1 MNERALRVLE
11 YDRIRGM
18 LADLA
23 TSERGK
29 ELAGEL
35 APLLDYERI
44 AALLA
49 ETSEARGVLR
59 SPSPVPLGGI
69 HDLRQLLLRCAAGS
83 TLEPRELLDV
93 ADTIA
98 GGRNLRIYL
107 LERKLDFPRLA
118 ALAADIG
125 TFADIETA
133 INRAIDDHGEV
144 RDDASPELAHV
155 RRQQRIIAGRIK
167 DKMESYIRSAETQ
180 KLLQDPIVTIREDR
194 YVIPVKQEYRSQLPG
209 IVHDQS
215 SSGATLFIEP
225 LAVVEMN
232 NELRQ
237 LELRE
242 RDEIR
247 RILRELTERIGRQA
261 EQLRL
266 MSETLATLDFA
277 FARGKLSRDQN
288 AVEPELNQSFAL
300 EIRKGRHPLLTG
312 AVVPI
317 DVTLGMDF
325 DTLVITGPNTGG
337 KTVTLK
343 TIGLLTLMMM
353 SGLHVPADHG
363 TRLAVFEDIFC
374 DIGDEQ
380 SISQSLSTFSS
391 HMTNIVAVTKTASER
406 SLVLLDELGAGT
418 DPAEGAALA
427 MSILEHLHAVG
438 AKTVATTH
446 YSELKTFA
454 YTRERIENASVE
466 FDVET
471 LRPTYRLLIGMPG
484 SSNAFEISHR
494 LGLAD
499 EIIDR
504 ARSFLSRDDLRVD
517 ELIRQI
523 EAKRISLEGELR
535 QAEDDR
541 RKIRSAKEQYDARMR
556 DLAARERQT
565 LERAQQQ
572 AIDVLTRARREAE
585 DVIKEIRASASA
597 GEVREREQAIQRARA
612 RLRTSR
618 SEIIAEF
625 GQATE
630 VWGPVPEDLRPGE
643 SVEIKSLRQVG
654 HVLSAPTADGQVLV
668 QAGIMK
674 IKVPI
679 ADLQRVSDPMVK
691 APVKRTAGEA
701 GATSG
706 GATVETISPEVD
718 LRGLT
723 ADDALF
729 RLDKYLDDAYLAGL
743 ASVRIIHGKGTG
755 ALRQAVR
762 SQLKAH
768 PHVSGQRPGALSEGG
783 DGVTVVELKVK

>member
-1 MNERALRVLE
+1 MLRVLE
-11 YDRIRGM
+11 YDRIKDM

-29 ELAGEL
+29 ELAGDL
-35 APLLDYERI
+35 APLSDRGQI
-44 AALLA
+44 ADLLT

-69 HDLRQLLLRCAAGS
+69 HDLRQLLLRAAAGS
-83 TLEPRELLDV
+83 LLDPKELLDV
-93 ADTIA
+93 VDCIA
-98 GGRNLRIYL
+98 GGRNLRNYL

-118 ALAADIG
+118 TVAAAIG
-125 TFADIETA
+125 AFPEIETSVGH
-133 INRAIDDHGEV
+133 AIDEHGEI
-144 RDDASPELAHV
+144 RDDASPELSHV
-155 RRQQRIIAGRIK
+155 RRQQRIVAARIK
-167 DKMESYIRSAETQ
+167 DKMESYIRNAETQ

-194 YVIPVKQEYRSQLPG
+194 YVIPVKQEHRSQLPG

-215 SSGATLFIEP
+215 ASGATLFVEP

-247 RILRELTERIGRQA
+247 RILRELSEKVGRQA
-261 EQLRL
+261 EPLRL
-266 MSETLATLDFA
+266 MSETLARLDFT
-277 FARGKLSRDQN
+277 FARGKLSRDLN
-288 AVEPELNQSFAL
+288 AVEPELNQSCAL

-312 AVVPI
+312 DVVPI
-317 DVTLGMDF
+317 DVRLGVDF

-343 TIGLLTLMMM
+343 TVGLLTLMMM

-363 TRLAVFEDIFC
+363 TRLALFADIFC

-391 HMTNIVAVTKTASER
+391 HMTNIVTVIRTAGPQ

-427 MSILEHLHAVG
+427 MSILEYLHAVG

-454 YTRERIENASVE
+454 YTRERVENASVE

-471 LRPTYRLLIGMPG
+471 LRPTYRLLIGLPG

-494 LGLAD
+494 LGLRD
-499 EIIDR
+499 DIIDR

-523 EAKRISLEGELR
+523 EAKRIALEGELR
-535 QAEDDR
+535 QVEDDR
-541 RKIRSAKEQYDARMR
+541 RKIRTAKEQYDARMR

-565 LERAQQQ
+565 LEKAQQQ
-572 AIDVLTRARREAE
+572 AIEVLTRARREAE
-585 DVIKEIRASASA
+585 EVIKEIRASAGA
-597 GEVREREQAIQRARA
+597 NEARDREQAIQRARA

-618 SEIIAEF
+618 SEIVAEF
-625 GQATE
+625 SEAVE
-630 VWGPVPEDLRPGE
+630 VFGPAPEDLRPGE
-643 SVEIKSLRQVG
+643 SVEIRSLRQIG
-654 HVLSAPTADGQVLV
+654 HVLAGPGADGQVLV

-674 IKVPI
+674 IKVPV
-679 ADLQRVSDPMVK
+679 ADLQRVSEPVK
-691 APVKRTAGEA
+691 TPVKRTAAEA
-701 GATSG
+701 GT
-706 GATVETISPEVD
+706 GAGASIETISPEVD

-743 ASVRIIHGKGTG
+743 KAVRIIHGKGTG

-762 SQLKAH
+762 SQLKSH
-768 PHVSGQRPGALSEGG
+768 PHVSGQRPGALGEGG
-783 DGVTVVELKVK
+783 DGVTVAELK